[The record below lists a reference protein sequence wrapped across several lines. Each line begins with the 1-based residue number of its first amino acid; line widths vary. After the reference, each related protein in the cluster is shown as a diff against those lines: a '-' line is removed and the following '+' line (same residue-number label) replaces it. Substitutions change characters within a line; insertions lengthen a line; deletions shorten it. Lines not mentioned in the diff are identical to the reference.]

1 MRVWWRAAE
10 VSLVDLDIAGRTREA
25 GPPLHAPTPCVH
37 SIVECRVVSVSSAV
51 QEAAVLQRRVVI
63 KTEVKERRVRYA
75 VSDKCKSVAM
85 IAPVKMSCP

>member
-1 MRVWWRAAE
+1 MLTGARINMNCHPPDDSCSSQGSAQSNSWSEDEADYE
-10 VSLVDLDIAGRTREA
+10 TGRD
-25 GPPLHAPTPCVH
+25 G
-37 SIVECRVVSVSSAV
+37 

-63 KTEVKERRVRYA
+63 KTEVKERRVRHA